1 MEFRL
6 RFVLVAFMAVIA
18 RAYIAL
24 VRLFFS
30 AVCARIRGLHRKAR
44 RAAKRGR
51 RGGGARIG
59 GSGSAFMRAAARWRA
74 WINAPASYLYT
85 QTY

>member
-1 MEFRL
+1 
-6 RFVLVAFMAVIA
+6 MAVIA

-44 RAAKRGR
+44 RVRKEMAAWGVRENGWGGRSAGR
-51 RGGGARIG
+51 RGGAASQLGGGIG
-59 GSGSAFMRAAARWRA
+59 LWEGLG
-74 WINAPASYLYT
+74 
-85 QTY
+85 